1 MALNSVAPTL
11 AAYWRAYGGV
21 AALCRSPFFLLAMV
35 LTAVLYPIWIEPDW
49 WELPMGMLP
58 DLLGFSLGA
67 FAFIVGFGN
76 ERFLNRMAGREP
88 GEAQQSP
95 YMVVTSAMLH
105 FILCQVL
112 ALFLGLAASAAYL
125 LPAPDW
131 FAQLNQYLRPAFW
144 GGAFFI
150 FVYALTLVAASALA
164 AFEVVRWFDDAR
176 TKERERPRPAPTR
189 GTGSVQ

>member
-1 MALNSVAPTL
+1 MLFPVWS
-11 AAYWRAYGGV
+11 
-21 AALCRSPFFLLAMV
+21 
-35 LTAVLYPIWIEPDW
+35 EPEW

-76 ERFLNRMAGREP
+76 ERFLNTMAGRDV
-88 GEAQQSP
+88 GEDVSP

-112 ALFLGLAASAAYL
+112 ALFLGLVASAAYQVVV
-125 LPAPDW
+125 PGW
-131 FAQLNQYLRPAFW
+131 FAELNSILRPAFW
-144 GGAFFI
+144 GAAFFV

-164 AFEVVRWFDDAR
+164 AFEVVRWFDDSRTMERRAKAAEDAR
-176 TKERERPRPAPTR
+176 L
-189 GTGSVQ
+189 GSDSPPSP